1 MRTQSSSFLAASAA
15 RARTMGCFAGTSV
28 EYFDYDLYDALT
40 TTPGALDALDEKK
53 LRALSW
59 SAAKF
64 AADGAYARGECAHAA
79 IMYTVALRAL
89 QFAPFKVAK
98 GERRVRRIELR
109 VKLGDAFAG
118 AKSWRSSAGAYAAAM
133 RDAGL
138 IAKKRVYI
146 NPNDVDDLS
155 TREWNDGL
163 ETVET
168 YNDGGDESKAV
179 VREGA
184 KTMSLY
190 LEQCNARESKAS
202 IKGIF
207 TPDVLFRIGEG
218 CHRAGRYGRAILMY
232 ETALTLQPDGPL
244 AKSTAMVWLEC
255 GEMHFALLNP
265 EAAITYFTKVL
276 KCAQDAALSSG
287 DVLCEIAKCY
297 DAMNQ
302 PVDAERCMARVR
314 NDPKSAPVRLTNLIR
329 VAWDEFEKDK
339 NATKALKILKE
350 VNEIKRTPEG
360 LYTLGR
366 VYANLSQFDA
376 ADACFMEACELDP
389 TSPKIW
395 LEIGTLYLKGF
406 KLPDIAVKAFG
417 RARELATALKLK
429 EGGCSIGHGYG
440 TDAEGLTKH
449 TDAEVV
455 SLEDDARM
463 FSGDTLQELGRPSH
477 ALREYEA
484 CIDSAR
490 IQIRKLKII
499 IWAVVLLQ
507 RAFRAHRERRTK
519 QVYAGAQRV
528 VLEPVVMRSAM
539 HEEQERYDAFQR
551 RPRPKKTT
559 EAAKKYDM
567 MRVRKQHV
575 PVEQKGVMELMKD
588 FTLGTR
594 SGAVPPPKTTTTTTT
609 AASEKSITTA
619 QNKPSQSK
627 VKSSLLAFEGANKAS
642 ATTVTTTSSKTKSLM
657 GFDKKSKKAATDNR
671 KSTSTLFR

>member
-1 MRTQSSSFLAASAA
+1 MRTPESSFLAASAA
-15 RARTMGCFAGTSV
+15 RARTMGCFARTRV

-40 TTPGALDALDEKK
+40 NTPGALDALDEKK

-118 AKSWRSSAGAYAAAM
+118 AKSWRSSAGAYAAAL

-146 NPNDVDDLS
+146 NPDDVDDSS

-168 YNDGGDESKAV
+168 YDDGGDESKAV

-207 TPDVLFRIGEG
+207 TPDALFRIGEG

-255 GEMHFALLNP
+255 GEMHFALHNP

-314 NDPKSAPVRLTNLIR
+314 DDPKSAPVRLTNRIW
-329 VAWDEFEKDK
+329 VAWNEFEKEQ
-339 NATKALKILKE
+339 NTTKALKILKE

-360 LYTLGR
+360 LYALGR

-440 TDAEGLTKH
+440 TDVEGLTKH
-449 TDAEVV
+449 TDAELV
-455 SLEDDARM
+455 SLENDARM
-463 FSGDTLQELGRPSH
+463 FSGDTFQELGRPSH

-507 RAFRAHRERRTK
+507 RAFRAHRERRAK

-528 VLEPVVMRSAM
+528 VLEPVVMRSAT
-539 HEEQERYDAFQR
+539 HEEHERYDAFQR

-575 PVEQKGVMELMKD
+575 PIEQKDVMELMKD
-588 FTLGTR
+588 FSLGTR
-594 SGAVPPPKTTTTTTT
+594 HGAVPPPETKTTKT
-609 AASEKSITTA
+609 AGREKSITTA

-627 VKSSLLAFEGANKAS
+627 VKRSLLVFEGANKAS
-642 ATTVTTTSSKTKSLM
+642 ATATTTTSSKTKSLM
-657 GFDKKSKKAATDNR
+657 GFDKKPNAATDNR

>member
-1 MRTQSSSFLAASAA
+1 MRTPESSFLAASAA
-15 RARTMGCFAGTSV
+15 RARTMGCFARTRV

-40 TTPGALDALDEKK
+40 NTPGALDALDEKK

-109 VKLGDAFAG
+109 MKLGDAFAG
-118 AKSWRSSAGAYAAAM
+118 AKSWRASAGSYAAAL

-146 NPNDVDDLS
+146 NPGDVDDLS
-155 TREWNDGL
+155 TRDWNDGL

-168 YNDGGDESKAV
+168 YEDGGDESKSV

-329 VAWDEFEKDK
+329 VAWNEFEKDK
-339 NATKALKILKE
+339 SATKALKILKE

-366 VYANLSQFDA
+366 VYANLCQFDA

-406 KLPDIAVKAFG
+406 KLLDIAVKAFG

-463 FSGDTLQELGRPSH
+463 FSGDTLQKLGRPSQ

-490 IQIRKLKII
+490 IQIRKLQII

-507 RAFRAHRERRTK
+507 RAFRAHRERQAKR
-519 QVYAGAQRV
+519 VYAGAQRV

-575 PVEQKGVMELMKD
+575 PVEQKDVMELMKD
-588 FTLGTR
+588 FSLGTR
-594 SGAVPPPKTTTTTTT
+594 SGVVPPPKTTTTT

-627 VKSSLLAFEGANKAS
+627 VKSSLHVFEGANKAS
-642 ATTVTTTSSKTKSLM
+642 ATMATTTSSKTKSLM

-671 KSTSTLFR
+671 KSTSILFR